1 MPRIFKLCHNTS
13 NNFNKSDRGRSG
25 LYGTFIKNIYKYFC
39 IAEPT
44 EGHNSQHVKR
54 L

>member
-1 MPRIFKLCHNTS
+1 MTRIFKLCHNTN

-25 LYGTFIKNIYKYFC
+25 LYGTFIKVICKYFYV
-39 IAEPT
+39 AEPMG
-44 EGHNSQHVKR
+44 GHNSQQVKR